1 MSPKSLRRCDWVGEH
16 PLYLAYHDEEWGVPS
31 RDDRHLFEHLVLEGA
46 QAGLSWLTILKRR
59 EGYRRAFAGFDVE
72 KVARFNSRSVARL
85 LADEGI
91 IRNRAKVH
99 SAINN
104 AKRFLEV
111 QREFGSFAAYAWS
124 FVGGKPIRRGSY
136 ATWKELPTESEE
148 SRAWSED
155 LKKRGFTFVGPTSM
169 YAYMQA
175 VGMVND
181 HSKSCFRRREVQA
194 F

>member
-1 MSPKSLRRCDWVGEH
+1 VTKATRRRCDWVGEQ

-85 LADEGI
+85 LGDEGI

-111 QREFGSFAAYAWS
+111 QREFGSFAKYVWG
-124 FVGGKPIRRGSY
+124 FVGGKPLRRGRY
-136 ATWKELPTESEE
+136 ETWRDIPAESEE
-148 SRAWSED
+148 SQILSKD
-155 LKKRGFTFVGPTSM
+155 LKKRGFNFVGPTIM

-181 HSKSCFRRREVQA
+181 HTESCFRLEQV
-194 F
+194 

>member
-1 MSPKSLRRCDWVGEH
+1 MTEQSPKRCDWVGEH

-31 RDDRHLFEHLVLEGA
+31 HDDRHLFEHLVLEGA

-59 EGYRRAFAGFDVE
+59 EGYRRAFARFDVE

-91 IRNRAKVH
+91 IRNRAKVN

-111 QREFGSFAAYAWS
+111 QREFGSFAKYVRG
-124 FVGGKPIRRGSY
+124 FVGGKPIRRGRY
-136 ATWKELPTESEE
+136 KTWRDIPAESEE
-148 SRAWSED
+148 SHALSKD
-155 LKKRGFTFVGPTSM
+155 LKKRGLNFVGPTIM

-181 HSKSCFRRREVQA
+181 HTESCFRRRKV
-194 F
+194 